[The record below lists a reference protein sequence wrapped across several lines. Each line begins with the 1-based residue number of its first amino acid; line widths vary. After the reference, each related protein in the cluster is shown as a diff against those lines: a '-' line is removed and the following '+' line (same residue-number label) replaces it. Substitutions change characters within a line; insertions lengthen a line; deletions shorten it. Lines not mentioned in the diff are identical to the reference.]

1 MFFQIPTDV
10 GIIVAGA
17 KYAAAF
23 VPLLLVA
30 VYVIQ
35 FFYLR
40 TSRQMRFLD
49 LEARA
54 PLLTHFSETA
64 SGIQHVRAFNWSN
77 AFARHSLE
85 RLDYSQRP
93 YYYMFCI
100 QTWLALVL
108 DLSIT
113 AMAVTV
119 IAFALNYKHTTSEAA
134 VGLSMINIITLSS
147 RMGVLVRS
155 WVEMETSLGAISR
168 TREFVRS
175 TPVENSPVED
185 NSGDKVAP
193 SWPQTGAIELK
204 QVTASYK

>member
-23 VPLLLVA
+23 VPLLIFAIYCV
-30 VYVIQ
+30 Q
-35 FFYLR
+35 FYYLR

-64 SGIQHVRAFNWSN
+64 SGIQHVRAYSWQREFSRNCV
-77 AFARHSLE
+77 E
-85 RLDYSQRP
+85 YLDFSQRP
-93 YYYMFCI
+93 HYYLFCI
-100 QTWLALVL
+100 QAWLGLVL
-108 DLSIT
+108 DLII
-113 AMAVTV
+113 MGIAVTV
-119 IAFALNYKHTTSEAA
+119 IAFALNYKQTTSEAA

-147 RMGVLVRS
+147 RMGGFLRS
-155 WVEMETSLGAISR
+155 WVEMETSLGAVSR

-175 TPVENSPVED
+175 APVESDP
-185 NSGDKVAP
+185 DKGNYEKLAAN
-193 SWPQTGAIELK
+193 WPQSGSVELK